1 MTVHLPNP
9 LIAAIALLPFAAA
22 GPAQAQTFQ
31 TRATGLIGQKANYG
45 FDSVQL
51 KTWGIDTNQ
60 LWVDIDMNSNLG
72 EPYSTWTSAYW
83 LPNDGV
89 RRAAS
94 MLGTDNFGDPAAG
107 RKITLQNLTLN
118 NTDMDTNDVLLK
130 FQPTTGSASLTLQ
143 DSSITGQ
150 LPPSLTSAVPFSL
163 NASGVSEIKSW
174 HGQLSSATALGVN
187 TGAELTI
194 NKSGDVHSTT
204 PNDLLYFSQEKNVG
218 TVNGGVLNILDSN
231 VLFGKQPALLTNDST
246 ITVSNGGAL
255 NVKNYLYD
263 ATRLETDSMTVTGAG
278 SKLALDANTSV
289 VLRDRLTLDGGAV
302 TTGDSGQVKSDTLV
316 VSGASTITVSQ
327 ATNISKAD
335 GVTTGVV
342 AINRGA
348 NLTIAGDGDVAVDDL
363 VQFQPGPGA
372 KGEIHVTG
380 GAYLR
385 VAGNNGDLD
394 VNSFAVLSTERT
406 SPTVFAS
413 VDISQNAVMALA
425 GSGQFTN
432 NGAVDVHDGGTL
444 QVTGHQ
450 TIQGGRDGLV
460 QITQDGKLAFGGTG
474 HESLTTGNGVDFGGL
489 SALSMTLDVAAET
502 SDTIT
507 VGGDLFIKDS
517 SELELSIVNDK
528 LLTVGTKF
536 VLFDYSAD
544 QGPIGARNHF
554 HNYADGTVFDF
565 GLNAFEILYWDPGY
579 DFSDPSVIT
588 LTALGAVPEPATYVL
603 FGLGFLG
610 LAGVRAR
617 RAGRW
622 LSV

>member
-1 MTVHLPNP
+1 MTAHLHSR
-9 LIAAIALLPFAAA
+9 LIAALALLPLAA
-22 GPAQAQTFQ
+22 GAAQAQTFQ
-31 TRATGLIGQKANYG
+31 TRATGLISQKANYG

-150 LPPSLTSAVPFSL
+150 YVPSLTPAVPFTL
-163 NASGVSEIKSW
+163 HATGVSEIKGW
-174 HGQLSSATALGVN
+174 YGQLSATTELSMN

-194 NKSGDVHSTT
+194 NKSGDVHSTS

-218 TVNGGVLNILDSN
+218 LVNGGVLNILDSN
-231 VLFGKQPALLTNDST
+231 VLFGKKPADLANEST

-263 ATRLETDSMTVTGAG
+263 AARLETDSMTITGAG
-278 SKLALDANTSV
+278 SKLALADNTSV
-289 VLRDRLTLDGGAV
+289 VLRDNLTLNGAAV
-302 TTGDSGQVKSDTLV
+302 TTGDSGQVKSETLV

-348 NLTIAGDGDVAVDDL
+348 NLTIAGDGVVAVDDL

-385 VAGNNGDLD
+385 VAGENGYLD
-394 VNSFAVLSTERT
+394 VDSNAILSTERT
-406 SPTVFAS
+406 SPTVVAT
-413 VDISQNAVMALA
+413 VEISENAVMSLS
-425 GSGQFTN
+425 GTGQFTN
-432 NGAVDVHDGGTL
+432 NGALDVHDGGTL
-444 QVTGHQ
+444 LVTGHQ
-450 TIQGGRDGLV
+450 TIQGGKDGNV
-460 QITQDGKLAFGGTG
+460 EISQDGKFAFGGTG
-474 HESLTTGNGVDFGGL
+474 HESLTTGNTVDFGSF
-489 SALSMTLDVAAET
+489 SALAMTIDAAAAT
-502 SDTIT
+502 SDKIT
-507 VGGDLFIKDS
+507 VGGKLFISD
-517 SELELSIVNDK
+517 LADLDLSIVNDK

-536 VLFDYSAD
+536 VLIDYSAD
-544 QGPIGARNHF
+544 QILGFVNHF
-554 HNYADGTVFDF
+554 NGYADGTVFDF
-565 GLNAFEILYWDPGY
+565 GLNAFEILYRDAAY
-579 DFSDPSVIT
+579 DFSDPTVIT
-588 LTALGAVPEPATYVL
+588 LTALGSAPEPATYVL
-603 FGLGFLG
+603 FSLGFLG
-610 LAGVRAR
+610 LAGVGMR
-617 RAGRW
+617 RGRIAAFG
-622 LSV
+622 